1 MFSAAQ
7 FLEWILSERGE
18 GAVGSLNRGGPS
30 REAVVVS
37 FVGAGGKT
45 EAIFAL
51 AGEARRRGLA
61 VIVTTTTAMRDPR
74 LELGRRLDL
83 FLEELPKGPLPKA
96 TASFLSLL
104 PGEGSKLRGVKAE
117 ELPTLRSLCDLIL
130 VEADGSRGLPIKA
143 PAAHEPVIPPSSD
156 CVVACLGLD
165 AFGLPADDSRVHRL
179 DEFLACTGL
188 EKGRP
193 IDEAAIARLAAQ
205 PAGSFKGSPPA
216 SRRALLLCK
225 ADCFPPAMVAG
236 LAASLS
242 SALLGRGAHDRS
254 LDLVAAL
261 GLGGARTFVL
271 LRGAG
276 DLASGVIVRLRR
288 AGFLVGALEGEAPS
302 AIRRSVSFSEAVYA
316 GRIVVEGLAARRVA
330 DAEEFYRLLLAGE
343 EIPIL
348 VDPEG
353 SAIPA
358 LGPSVL
364 VDAIMAKKNLG
375 TRIAMA
381 PLVIAL
387 GPGFVAGRDVHA
399 VVETNRGHEL
409 ARVLWE
415 GQAEADTGLPG
426 EIGGASGDRVL
437 HAEVEGWLKP
447 LEVIG
452 AQVSKNQVIAYI
464 ESNKEHFNVYS
475 KLDGILRGILPDG
488 YPVTRGFKIADVD
501 PRARP
506 EHCHRV
512 SDKSRAIGGGVLEAI
527 LAGGFAPHG
536 EASGIRSQ

>member
-1 MFSAAQ
+1 MFSAAG
-7 FLEWILSERGE
+7 FLDWILSGRGE
-18 GAVGSLNRGGPS
+18 AGPGRRGALL
-30 REAVVVS
+30 VS

-45 EAIFAL
+45 EAIYAL
-51 AGEARRRGLA
+51 AGEARRRGLS

-74 LELGRRLDL
+74 LELDRRLDR
-83 FLEELPKGPLPKA
+83 FLEQLPEAALPRA
-96 TASFLSLL
+96 AVSFLSLL
-104 PGEGSKLRGVKAE
+104 PGEGSKVRGVKAE
-117 ELPTLRSLCDLIL
+117 ELAAFKPFCDLIL
-130 VEADGSRGLPIKA
+130 VEADGSRSLPIKA
-143 PAAHEPVIPPSSD
+143 PAAHEPVIPPGSD

-165 AFGLPADDSRVHRL
+165 AYGHPADDSRVHRL

-193 IDEAAIARLAAQ
+193 IDEGAIARLATH
-205 PAGSFKGSPPA
+205 PAGLFKGSPEG

-225 ADCFPPAMVAG
+225 ADCFPHALVSD
-236 LAASLS
+236 LIASLS
-242 SALLGRGAHDRS
+242 SALLGS
-254 LDLVAAL
+254 SSVDLVAAL
-261 GLGGARTFVL
+261 GLGGGRTFVL

-276 DLASGVIVRLRR
+276 DLASGVIARLRR
-288 AGFLVGALEGEAPS
+288 AGYLVGALEGEKPS

-316 GRIVVEGLAARRVA
+316 GRVVVEGLAAKRVG
-330 DAEEFYRLLLAGE
+330 DAKEFIELLAGGA

-348 VDPEG
+348 VDPDG
-353 SAIPA
+353 ASIPA

-375 TRIAMA
+375 TRIDMA

-415 GQAEADTGLPG
+415 GQAEADTGVPG
-426 EIGGASGDRVL
+426 EIGGASGERVL

-447 LEVIG
+447 LEEIG
-452 AQVSKNQVIAYI
+452 SRVAKNQLIAYI
-464 ESNKEHFNVYS
+464 ESNKSSFNVYS
-475 KLDGILRGILPDG
+475 KIDGILRGILPGG

-506 EHCHRV
+506 EHCQRI

-527 LAGGFAPHG
+527 LAGGFAPG
-536 EASGIRSQ
+536 SGASDIRGQ